1 MFVSG
6 GKIFLAAAFKTEAER
21 SRILAGICSA
31 TSVLSHSC
39 CLPSYRSSVIRR
51 FLHCDTKG
59 IKHQKHSAHEVNTQE
74 RMMYPITLNVLLL
87 LKWMIL
93 FSHRLPQCLFIKR
106 CILWKFFMKGD
117 KTKWKQKAICWNRE
131 EFWIHGIRPDIYTIH
146 FHSNV
151 LHRQKM

>member
-6 GKIFLAAAFKTEAER
+6 GKIFLAAAFKTGAER

-39 CLPSYRSSVIRR
+39 CLLSYRSSVIRR

-59 IKHQKHSAHEVNTQE
+59 IKHQKHFVHGENTQK

-93 FSHRLPQCLFIKR
+93 FFHRLSQYLFIKR
-106 CILWKFFMKGD
+106 CILWIFFMKGD
-117 KTKWKQKAICWNRE
+117 KTKQKAICWNRE
-131 EFWIHGIRPDIYTIH
+131 EFWVYGIRPDIYTIN
-146 FHSNV
+146 FHSNM
-151 LHRQKM
+151 LHEQKT